1 MAEQAQANPLPD
13 FGEPIDK
20 DLLLGFANITAADK
34 ASAVRWWD
42 ENASEEWRGALEN
55 KPIKKRK

>member
-1 MAEQAQANPLPD
+1 MAENKPLPD
-13 FGEPIDK
+13 FGTPIDK

-42 ENASEEWRGALEN
+42 ENASPEWVGVLEK